1 MIKKTVVLFLAA
13 VILCFIPVSA
23 AAESNFAFDGIGAVL
38 GSYHFNNDG
47 SHAWRTPTS
56 HYNEFNPG
64 LTAYFKVKS
73 FPLIDKIGITYILK
87 NSFGVPSVYISAYHE
102 IGNIGQVRFDL
113 AAAIASGYHDKVKIA
128 DRFDGLLPVVG
139 IAVIIVRHFEI
150 DFIPAGYI
158 AGDNV
163 ANELFFSVRLTGL

>member
-1 MIKKTVVLFLAA
+1 MIKKTVVLFLVA

-23 AAESNFAFDGIGAVL
+23 AAESNFAFDGIGVVF

-87 NSFGVPSVYISAYHE
+87 KQLRRTFGIYLGISRNRQYRAGS
-102 IGNIGQVRFDL
+102 IR
-113 AAAIASGYHDKVKIA
+113 SGCCHSK
-128 DRFDGLLPVVG
+128 
-139 IAVIIVRHFEI
+139 
-150 DFIPAGYI
+150 
-158 AGDNV
+158 
-163 ANELFFSVRLTGL
+163 RLS